1 MDNIIYIIDYHDGTK
16 EKKTLKELHKCIDD
30 IIDDI
35 QRLRK
40 QFRWNKTVFLMT
52 LYTSEES
59 FEANEYISHYNNLS
73 AQTYG
78 PDFLTNDDIEL
89 INKLNF

>member
-1 MDNIIYIIDYHDGTK
+1 MDNIIYIIEYNDGTK
-16 EKKTLKELHKCIDD
+16 EKKTLRELHKCIDD

-40 QFRWNKTVFLMT
+40 QFRRNKTVFLMT

-73 AQTYG
+73 TQTYG

-89 INKLNF
+89 IHKLNF